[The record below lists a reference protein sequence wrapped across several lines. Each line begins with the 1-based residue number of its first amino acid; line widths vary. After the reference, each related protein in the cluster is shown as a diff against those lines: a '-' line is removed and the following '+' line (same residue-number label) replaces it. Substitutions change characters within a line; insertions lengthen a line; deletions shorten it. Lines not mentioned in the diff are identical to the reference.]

1 MIFDQVFKTMKIVF
15 EEVVLR
21 PWSVKDADRLSIIA
35 NNRNI
40 ADNLRNGLPFPY
52 SLSDAQNWLN
62 SVIPVNDPP
71 RFFAILFE
79 NHLAGSIGIVTKEDI
94 YRKNVEIGYFLA
106 EEYWGKGIMT
116 KAIKAATAY
125 AFSRFDIV
133 RVYAESF
140 ADNQG
145 SRRAL
150 EKAGFICEAVI
161 KNNIF
166 KNGVVKDSCI
176 YSVLKENFHYQLPLT
191 E

>member
-1 MIFDQVFKTMKIVF
+1 MKIVF
-15 EEVVLR
+15 EGIVLR
-21 PWSVKDADRLSIIA
+21 PWSFKDADQLANIA
-35 NNRNI
+35 NNKNI
-40 ADNLRNGLPFPY
+40 ADNLRDGLPFPY

-79 NHLAGSIGIVTKEDI
+79 NYLAGSIGIVTKEDI

-140 ADNQG
+140 ADNHG
-145 SRRAL
+145 SRRVL
-150 EKAGFICEAVI
+150 KKAGFICEAVI

-176 YSVLKENFHYQLPLT
+176 YSVLKENFHYQIPLT
-191 E
+191 EQ